1 MLTIEYRR
9 HGPACALV
17 AGAGYST
24 AYLVLTRM
32 AGLKAG
38 RTVRAPGIEGS
49 VGMGTVEVARELG
62 ASLDLTTA
70 SRTDKAEYAGASKGR
85 CTSPT

>member
-1 MLTIEYRR
+1 MRR
-9 HGPACALV
+9 HPSVRHLTHGRVTPCWRPSTAVTAACALV

-38 RTVRAPGIEGS
+38 RTVLAPGIGGS

-62 ASLDLTTA
+62 ASWT
-70 SRTDKAEYAGASKGR
+70 
-85 CTSPT
+85 